1 MKSFLYT
8 KFENRKSRTRPEQR
22 RRVENLVRLII
33 FLAACSLVAVAA
45 CNTAPAEP
53 NTPAES
59 AADSVAATVNGVDI
73 LESRIETQV
82 NSQLQRMA
90 GQVPPA
96 FAEQYKKQ
104 LRQQTLEKMII
115 EQLLNEKIKAE
126 KTVVTDEEVID
137 QLKEIA
143 SQQRPPL
150 SLEDFKALIEAQ
162 GTSFDQVKQQIQKG
176 LSYQKLLQAKFADRT
191 NVTEDDVR
199 KYYSENAKR
208 IEQVRASHILIKPE
222 AADPNTD
229 PNEAKA
235 KAKAE
240 NLLLQIKNGADFAE
254 LAKANSSCPSSA
266 KGGDL
271 DFFKRDRM
279 VPAFAKAAFELKV
292 GQVSDVVE
300 TKFGYHIIK
309 VTDRKDDTFERA
321 KDDLMATLK
330 ASKQRE
336 IAQEYIESLKA
347 EAKIIYPPGKE
358 PKADKPPP
366 RPLRPPVEPMPKPP
380 TK

>member
-33 FLAACSLVAVAA
+33 FLVACSLVASAA

-162 GTSFDQVKQQIQKG
+162 GGSFDQVKQQIQKG

-208 IEQVRASHILIKPE
+208 IEQVRASHILIKPDT
-222 AADPNTD
+222 ADSTIDPNQ
-229 PNEAKA
+229 AKA
-235 KAKAE
+235 NARAKIQD
-240 NLLLQIKNGADFAE
+240 LLKQIKEGADFAE
-254 LAKANSSCPSSA
+254 VAKANSACPSA
-266 KGGDL
+266 AQGGDL
-271 DFFKRDRM
+271 NLFPRGRM
-279 VPAFAKAAFELKV
+279 VEPFEKAAFELEI
-292 GQVSDVVE
+292 GQLSDIVE
-300 TKFGYHIIK
+300 TPYGYHIIK
-309 VTDRKDDTFERA
+309 VTDRKGASTVSFELA
-321 KDDLMATLK
+321 KDSIINKLTQK
-330 ASKQRE
+330 KQFDF
-336 IAQEYIESLKA
+336 AKEYIESLKTKA
-347 EAKIIYPPGKE
+347 NIVYPPGKE
-358 PKADKPPP
+358 PSPATGPS
-366 RPLRPPVEPMPKPP
+366 
-380 TK
+380 